1 MHLISLVELPAVS
14 VSRLDRLLDKLLD
27 GSILIGQRILVAL
40 VVFIVGR
47 YVVKLLNRLFRHML
61 ERGTIDPGVQSFL
74 RSLVNIILLILLVL
88 SVVGAL
94 GINTT
99 SLAALLASAGVAIGM
114 ALSGNLQNVA
124 GGIVILLFKPYKVG
138 DYIEAQGNEGTV
150 KEILLFHTI
159 IQTVDLR
166 TIYIPNGQMS
176 TTVVINQSRSEIRRA
191 QWVVS
196 IQYGNNVTHAK
207 EVIQK
212 CLDAEPRLLREPISE
227 EGEPLDP
234 FFIEVTNLNASSVD
248 LTVRAYVK
256 RVDFLDVRFK
266 MNEAIYAAIDADPTL
281 NIPFPTN
288 TIHIVNKK

>member
-14 VSRLDRLLDKLLD
+14 VTRLDRLLDKLLD

-40 VVFIVGR
+40 IVFIVGR

-196 IQYGNNVTHAK
+196 IEYGNNVTHAK

>member
-1 MHLISLVELPAVS
+1 MHLISLVELPVVS

-40 VVFIVGR
+40 VVFIIGR

-196 IQYGNNVTHAK
+196 IEYGNNVTHAK

>member
-1 MHLISLVELPAVS
+1 MHFIPLVKLPAVS
-14 VSRLDRLLDKLLD
+14 VTRLDRLLDKLLD
-27 GSILIGQRILVAL
+27 GSILIGQRILIAL
-40 VVFIVGR
+40 IVFIVGR

-212 CLDAEPRLLREPISE
+212 CLDAEPRLLREPTSE
-227 EGEPLDP
+227 EGKPLDP

>member
-1 MHLISLVELPAVS
+1 MHLISLIELPAVS
-14 VSRLDRLLDKLLD
+14 VTRLDRLLDKLLD

-40 VVFIVGR
+40 VVFIIGR

-74 RSLVNIILLILLVL
+74 RSLVNIILLVLLVL

-212 CLDAEPRLLREPISE
+212 CLDAEPRLLREPTSE
-227 EGEPLDP
+227 EGKPLDP

>member
-1 MHLISLVELPAVS
+1 MHLISLIELPAVS
-14 VSRLDRLLDKLLD
+14 VTRLDRLLDKLLD

-40 VVFIVGR
+40 IVFIVGR

>member
-14 VSRLDRLLDKLLD
+14 VTRLDRLLDKLLD

-40 VVFIVGR
+40 VVFIIGR

-227 EGEPLDP
+227 GGEPLDP

>member
-1 MHLISLVELPAVS
+1 MHLISLVELPVVS

>member
-40 VVFIVGR
+40 IVFIVGR

>member
-14 VSRLDRLLDKLLD
+14 VTRLDRLLDKLLD

-40 VVFIVGR
+40 IVFIVGR

-227 EGEPLDP
+227 GGEPLDP

-281 NIPFPTN
+281 NIPFPT
-288 TIHIVNKK
+288 

>member
-14 VSRLDRLLDKLLD
+14 VTRLDRLLDKLLD

-40 VVFIVGR
+40 IVFIVGR

-61 ERGTIDPGVQSFL
+61 EHGTIDPGVQSFL

>member
-14 VSRLDRLLDKLLD
+14 VTRLDRLLDKLLD

-40 VVFIVGR
+40 IVFIVGR

-61 ERGTIDPGVQSFL
+61 EHGTIDPGVQSFL

-196 IQYGNNVTHAK
+196 IEYGNNVTHAK

-227 EGEPLDP
+227 EGEPLAP

>member
-1 MHLISLVELPAVS
+1 MHFIPLVELPVVS

-40 VVFIVGR
+40 VVFIIGR

-74 RSLVNIILLILLVL
+74 RSLVNIILLVLLVL

-196 IQYGNNVTHAK
+196 IEYGNNVTHAK

>member
-14 VSRLDRLLDKLLD
+14 VTRLDRLLDKLLD
-27 GSILIGQRILVAL
+27 GSILIGQRILIAL
-40 VVFIVGR
+40 IVFIVGR

-191 QWVVS
+191 QWIVS
-196 IQYGNNVTHAK
+196 IEYGNDVAHAK

>member
-1 MHLISLVELPAVS
+1 MHLISLVELPTINA
-14 VSRLDRLLDKLLD
+14 SRLDRLLEKLLD
-27 GSILIGQRILVAL
+27 GSILIGQRILIAL
-40 VVFIVGR
+40 IIFIVGR
-47 YVVKLLNRLFRHML
+47 YVIKLINRLVRHLL
-61 ERGTIDPGVQSFL
+61 ERGTIDSGVQSFL
-74 RSLVNIILLILLVL
+74 RSLVNITLTVLLVV
-88 SVVGAL
+88 SVIGAL

-99 SLAALLASAGVAIGM
+99 SFAALLASAGVAIGM

-176 TTVVINQSRSEIRRA
+176 TTVVINQSRSEIRWA

-196 IQYGNNVTHAK
+196 IEYGNNVTHAK

-212 CLDAEPRLLREPISE
+212 CLDAEPRLLREPVSE

>member
-14 VSRLDRLLDKLLD
+14 VTRLDRLLDKLLD

-40 VVFIVGR
+40 IVFIVGR

-176 TTVVINQSRSEIRRA
+176 TTVVINQSRSEIRWA
-191 QWVVS
+191 QWIVS
-196 IQYGNNVTHAK
+196 IEYGNDVAHAK

-227 EGEPLDP
+227 EGKPLDP

-256 RVDFLDVRFK
+256 RVEF
-266 MNEAIYAAIDADPTL
+266 
-281 NIPFPTN
+281 
-288 TIHIVNKK
+288 

>member
-14 VSRLDRLLDKLLD
+14 VTRLDRLLDKLLD

-40 VVFIVGR
+40 IVFIVGR

-74 RSLVNIILLILLVL
+74 RSLVNILLLILLVL

-227 EGEPLDP
+227 EGKPLDP

>member
-14 VSRLDRLLDKLLD
+14 VTRLDRLLDKLLD

-227 EGEPLDP
+227 EGESLDP

>member
-14 VSRLDRLLDKLLD
+14 VTRLDRLLDKLLD

-40 VVFIVGR
+40 IVFIVGR

-227 EGEPLDP
+227 GGEPLDP

>member
-1 MHLISLVELPAVS
+1 MHLISLIELPAVS
-14 VSRLDRLLDKLLD
+14 VTRLDRLLDKLLD

-40 VVFIVGR
+40 VVFIIGR

-227 EGEPLDP
+227 GGEPLDP

>member
-1 MHLISLVELPAVS
+1 MHLISLVELPVVS

-40 VVFIVGR
+40 VVFIIGR

-74 RSLVNIILLILLVL
+74 RSLVNIILLVLLVL

-176 TTVVINQSRSEIRRA
+176 TTVVINQSRSEIRWA

-196 IQYGNNVTHAK
+196 IEYGNNVTHAK

-212 CLDAEPRLLREPISE
+212 CLDAEPRLLREPVSE

>member
-1 MHLISLVELPAVS
+1 MHLISLIELPAVS
-14 VSRLDRLLDKLLD
+14 VTRLDRLLDKLLD

-40 VVFIVGR
+40 VVFIIGR

-212 CLDAEPRLLREPISE
+212 CLDAEPRLLREPTSE
-227 EGEPLDP
+227 EGKPLDP

>member
-14 VSRLDRLLDKLLD
+14 VTRLDRLLDKLLD
-27 GSILIGQRILVAL
+27 GSILIGQRILIAL
-40 VVFIVGR
+40 IVFIVGR

>member
-14 VSRLDRLLDKLLD
+14 VTRLDRLLDKLLD

-40 VVFIVGR
+40 VVFIIGR

>member
-1 MHLISLVELPAVS
+1 MHLISLVELPTINA
-14 VSRLDRLLDKLLD
+14 SRLDRLLEKLLD
-27 GSILIGQRILVAL
+27 GSILIGQRILIAL
-40 VVFIVGR
+40 IIFIVGR
-47 YVVKLLNRLFRHML
+47 YVIKLINRLVRHLL
-61 ERGTIDPGVQSFL
+61 EHGTIDSGVQSFL

-88 SVVGAL
+88 SVIGAL

-138 DYIEAQGNEGTV
+138 DCIEAQGNEGTV

-166 TIYIPNGQMS
+166 AIYIPNGQMATS
-176 TTVVINQSRSEIRRA
+176 VVINQSKSDIRRA

-196 IQYGNNVTHAK
+196 IEYSNNIAHAK

-227 EGEPLDP
+227 EGKPLDP

>member
-40 VVFIVGR
+40 IVFIVGR

-138 DYIEAQGNEGTV
+138 DYIEVQGNEGTV

-196 IQYGNNVTHAK
+196 IQYGNNVIHAK

>member
-14 VSRLDRLLDKLLD
+14 VTRLDRLLDKLLD

-40 VVFIVGR
+40 VVFIIGR

-74 RSLVNIILLILLVL
+74 RSLVNIILLVLLVL

-196 IQYGNNVTHAK
+196 IEYGNNVTHAK

>member
-1 MHLISLVELPAVS
+1 
-14 VSRLDRLLDKLLD
+14 
-27 GSILIGQRILVAL
+27 
-40 VVFIVGR
+40 
-47 YVVKLLNRLFRHML
+47 
-61 ERGTIDPGVQSFL
+61 
-74 RSLVNIILLILLVL
+74 
-88 SVVGAL
+88 
-94 GINTT
+94 
-99 SLAALLASAGVAIGM
+99 M

>member
-14 VSRLDRLLDKLLD
+14 VTRLDRLLDKLLD

-40 VVFIVGR
+40 IIFIVGR

-227 EGEPLDP
+227 EGKPLDP

>member
-1 MHLISLVELPAVS
+1 MYFIPLVKLPAVS
-14 VSRLDRLLDKLLD
+14 VTRLDRLLDKLLD

-40 VVFIVGR
+40 VVFIIGR

-74 RSLVNIILLILLVL
+74 RSLVNIILLVLLVL

-196 IQYGNNVTHAK
+196 IEYGNNVTHAK

>member
-14 VSRLDRLLDKLLD
+14 VTRLDRLLDKLLD

-40 VVFIVGR
+40 IVFIVGR

-212 CLDAEPRLLREPISE
+212 CLDAEPRLLREPTSE
-227 EGEPLDP
+227 EGKPLDP

>member
-1 MHLISLVELPAVS
+1 MHFIPLVELPTINA
-14 VSRLDRLLDKLLD
+14 SRLDRLLEKLLD
-27 GSILIGQRILVAL
+27 GSILIGQRILIAL
-40 VVFIVGR
+40 IIFIVGR
-47 YVVKLLNRLFRHML
+47 YVIKLINRLVRHLL
-61 ERGTIDPGVQSFL
+61 ERGTIDSGVQSFL
-74 RSLVNIILLILLVL
+74 RSLVNITLTVLLVV
-88 SVVGAL
+88 SVIGAL

-99 SLAALLASAGVAIGM
+99 SFAALLASAGVAIGM

>member
-1 MHLISLVELPAVS
+1 MHLISLIELPAVS
-14 VSRLDRLLDKLLD
+14 VTRLDRLLDKLLD

-40 VVFIVGR
+40 VVFIIGR

-74 RSLVNIILLILLVL
+74 RSLVNIILLVLLVL

-196 IQYGNNVTHAK
+196 IEYGNNVTHAK

>member
-1 MHLISLVELPAVS
+1 MHLISLVELPVVS

-40 VVFIVGR
+40 VVFIIGR

-74 RSLVNIILLILLVL
+74 RSLVNIILLVLLVL

-176 TTVVINQSRSEIRRA
+176 TTVVITQSRSEIRRA

-227 EGEPLDP
+227 EGKPLDP

>member
-14 VSRLDRLLDKLLD
+14 VTRLDRLLDKLLD

-40 VVFIVGR
+40 IVFIVGR

-74 RSLVNIILLILLVL
+74 RSLVNIILLILPVL

-227 EGEPLDP
+227 EGKPLDP

>member
-14 VSRLDRLLDKLLD
+14 VTRLDRLLDKLLD
-27 GSILIGQRILVAL
+27 GSILIGQRILIAL
-40 VVFIVGR
+40 IVFIVGR

-227 EGEPLDP
+227 EGKPLDP

>member
-1 MHLISLVELPAVS
+1 MHLISLVELPAVNA
-14 VSRLDRLLDKLLD
+14 SRLDRLLEKLLD
-27 GSILIGQRILVAL
+27 GSILIGQRILIAL
-40 VVFIVGR
+40 IIFIVGR
-47 YVVKLLNRLFRHML
+47 YVIKLINRLVRHLL
-61 ERGTIDPGVQSFL
+61 ERGTIDSGVQSFL
-74 RSLVNIILLILLVL
+74 RSLVNITLTVLLVV
-88 SVVGAL
+88 SVIGAL

-99 SLAALLASAGVAIGM
+99 SFAALLASAGVAIGM

-176 TTVVINQSRSEIRRA
+176 TTVVINQSWSEIRRA

-196 IQYGNNVTHAK
+196 IEYGNNVTHAK

-227 EGEPLDP
+227 EGESLDP

>member
-1 MHLISLVELPAVS
+1 MHLISLVELPVVS

-40 VVFIVGR
+40 VVFIIGR

-227 EGEPLDP
+227 EGESLDP